1 MKKYLT
7 GFTFIELLIV
17 VMIISAFSGL
27 SLAYYNNF
35 NKASKLNTE
44 ANKLLQT
51 LELAKK
57 KATSRDVE
65 GFEVNCANL
74 DNSHP
79 NNTFDGY
86 QIVLTANG
94 YDLKIVCKG
103 IATPIYSY
111 SYPKNSSGQSL
122 VKTSPQSGTIQF
134 NPAPGDVT
142 FSSLSLPIQFE
153 NFTGTTAKC
162 PHIDISTTGII
173 QKLADT
179 TCSP

>member
-1 MKKYLT
+1 MRKYLA

-35 NKASKLNTE
+35 NKASKLDTE
-44 ANKLLQT
+44 ANKFLQT

-57 KATSRDVE
+57 KATARDIE
-65 GFEVNCANL
+65 GYDDCNYSIDPA
-74 DNSHP
+74 
-79 NNTFDGY
+79 NTFDGY

-94 YDLKIVCKG
+94 YDLKIVCNG
-103 IATPIYSY
+103 TASPIYSY

-134 NPAPGDVT
+134 NPTPGDVT

-153 NFTGTTAKC
+153 NSVGTTTKC
-162 PHIDISTTGII
+162 PRIDISTTGII
-173 QKLADT
+173 KKLTDT